1 MLAANYTFPA
11 HPRDQT
17 MATPAPTAATVMG
30 LLEQG
35 RRVEARQALDALA
48 KARPRDAQTWIV
60 AAWVEHESGNVSGT
74 RVAIERASRFSAPAP
89 VLDTL
94 RAAAANAEGS
104 MDEAAALAER
114 AIAGSRS
121 GPPPGAVP
129 VLAQSLHYAGRVEE
143 LSALLEAHPAFR
155 ADPRGQLLLARVHR
169 RSGRLAEAE
178 ALLRAIAEGGAP
190 PRTRRIAWS
199 ELAKLLDS
207 QARYDEAFAAAT
219 SMHKATS
226 LPFDTGALVQDAEAQ
241 LRMAERDAFRGMRVA
256 DGPPA
261 RAAFVCSL
269 PRSGSTMIEQML
281 DRHPDI
287 VGVGESPAIDAAA
300 SALASTVGWP
310 GGVLTAPAT
319 ELARLRTLYEAM
331 SRQPRAVAPQLFTLD
346 KSVQTWRRLP
356 AVAALLPGA
365 RVIRLVRDPR
375 DLAVSLYLSALD
387 TRRMGWN
394 ASLGDI
400 RRVLDAE
407 RRCTPR
413 VAQALGIATIEVRYE
428 DVVRQAGT
436 EVRRMLDFL
445 GVPWNEDCL
454 SPEGNTRVAITLS
467 NEQVRRP
474 LNTDSIGRWRHYAHH
489 FDESWAQLARLTHPD
504 QPPEP

>member
-1 MLAANYTFPA
+1 
-11 HPRDQT
+11 
-17 MATPAPTAATVMG
+17 MG

-74 RVAIERASRFSAPAP
+74 RIAIERASRFSAPAP

-104 MDEAAALAER
+104 MDEAASLAER
-114 AIAGSRS
+114 AISASRS
-121 GPPPGAVP
+121 APPPGAVP

-143 LSALLEAHPAFR
+143 LAALLDAHPAFR

-169 RSGRLAEAE
+169 RSGRIGEAE
-178 ALLRAIAEGGAP
+178 TLLRAIAEGNAP

-199 ELAKLLDS
+199 ELAKLLDA

-219 SMHKATS
+219 AMHKATS

-241 LRMAERDAFRGMRVA
+241 LRMAERNAFRDLRRS

-281 DRHPDI
+281 DRHPDV
-287 VGVGESPAIDAAA
+287 VGIGESPAIDAAA
-300 SALASTVGWP
+300 NAMASTLGWP
-310 GGVLTAPAT
+310 AGVLTAPAA
-319 ELARLRTLYEAM
+319 ELARLRALYEAM
-331 SRQPRAVAPQLFTLD
+331 SRQPRAVPPHLFTLD

-356 AVAALLPGA
+356 AVASLLPGA
-365 RVIRLVRDPR
+365 KVIRLVRDPR
-375 DLAVSLYLSALD
+375 DLAISLFLSALD

-394 ASLGDI
+394 ASLGEI
-400 RRVLDAE
+400 RRVVEAE

-413 VAQALGIATIEVRYE
+413 VAEALGIALLEVQYE
-428 DVVRQAGT
+428 GVVRDTRTQ
-436 EVRRMLDFL
+436 VQRMLDFL

-474 LNTDSIGRWRHYAHH
+474 LNTDSIGRWQHYARH
-489 FDESWAQLARLTHPD
+489 FDDTWESLARLTHPD
-504 QPPEP
+504 PPTNP